1 MTKLIITLDLAAS
14 ATDSLD
20 VFDAVQES
28 LPNRWLE
35 HYETGAYGD
44 LTDSGGETIGT
55 WTVTA

>member
-20 VFDAVQES
+20 VFDAVQDS
-28 LPNRWLE
+28 LPRRWLE
-35 HYETGAYGD
+35 EYTPGEDGD

-55 WTVTA
+55 WTVTG